1 MSPAFRAALET
12 LFRAGFAEF
21 VAERKRL
28 AAELK
33 AAGEKD
39 ASARLAKLARPPVS
53 AWAVNQLWWNERD
66 AFEALLKA
74 AAAVKRGE
82 RDASKQHRDALST
95 LRQHAA
101 TLLLDAGNAAS
112 EATLRRIAT
121 TLSAVAA
128 IGGFEP
134 DAPGTL
140 TADRDP
146 PGFETFVASA
156 TTPAREAPPSRAER
170 DAAAAQQR
178 AEEEERK
185 RRAAERERLSE
196 QLRQAQQLK
205 GSQQREIMRLRAEL
219 EAAEQDLKRS
229 QALLTELETRL
240 SSL

>member
-1 MSPAFRAALET
+1 VSQAFRAALET
-12 LFRAGFAEF
+12 LFRAGFADF

-28 AAELK
+28 VTELK

-39 ASARLAKLARPPVS
+39 EAAQLGKLGRPPVS
-53 AWAVNQLWWNERD
+53 AWAVNQLWWNERE
-66 AFEALLKA
+66 AFEALLAA

-82 RDASKQHRDALST
+82 REASKQHRDALSA
-95 LRQHAA
+95 LRQRAT
-101 TLLLDAGNAAS
+101 TLLQDAGNAAS
-112 EATLRRIAT
+112 EGTLRRIAT

-128 IGGFEP
+128 TGGFEP

-146 PGFETFVASA
+146 PRFETFVASA
-156 TTPAREAPPSRAER
+156 APEAREAPPSKTER
-170 DAAAAQQR
+170 DAAAAQRR
-178 AEEEERK
+178 AEEEERQ

-196 QLRQAQQLK
+196 QLREAQHLK
-205 GSQQREIMRLRAEL
+205 GSQQREITRLRAEL

-229 QALLTELETRL
+229 QALLSELETKL